1 MRRKLDQLFVVVCLT
16 IKEIKTNKKT
26 FFGPPSLWETL
37 MVMSGNQHDDDMHYS
52 SISRS
57 QLIESLIEWKSN
69 ENDTN
74 SHDNA
79 STASDWLNRSEKSEA
94 FLYQRELEQQ
104 VSRTNKSTSIF
115 DPMVA
120 KAIEDTFLVKVWRAI
135 LSLKK
140 YKRVYFIKKHFQK
153 NYQKQKLQF
162 KQVFFKT
169 FYKCDDSMGAGV
181 T

>member
-37 MVMSGNQHDDDMHYS
+37 MVMSGNQHDDDIHYS

-57 QLIESLIEWKSN
+57 QLIESLMEWKSN

-74 SHDNA
+74 NHANA
-79 STASDWLNRSEKSEA
+79 SMSNTITESDWLNRSDKSEA
-94 FLYQRELEQQ
+94 FLSQRELEQQ
-104 VSRTNKSTSIF
+104 VSSANRSLSIF

-120 KAIEDTFLVKVWRAI
+120 KPIVDTFLVKVWRAI

-140 YKRVYFIKKHFQK
+140 
-153 NYQKQKLQF
+153 
-162 KQVFFKT
+162 
-169 FYKCDDSMGAGV
+169 
-181 T
+181 